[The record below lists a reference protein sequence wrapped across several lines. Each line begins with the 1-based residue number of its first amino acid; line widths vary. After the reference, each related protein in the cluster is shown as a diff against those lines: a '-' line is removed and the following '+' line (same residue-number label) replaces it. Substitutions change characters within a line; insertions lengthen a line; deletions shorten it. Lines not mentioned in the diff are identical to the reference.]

1 MKKILTLAV
10 MTVLACPAFAGVP
23 AGEPGARFDLPGISA
38 AGLEISDA
46 RVPEPFPVRVMDWS
60 KAQDGPGK
68 VKFGL
73 VSKEER
79 KSYIVRA
86 SLWRPAESLDVK
98 AIDFKAGPYDPNKYL
113 PEELVTC
120 KYVPMKEAYE
130 DGKPNGMTRKFKCED
145 AKGKRF
151 KVKYGAE
158 NGEVITEVAVSWIL
172 TSIGAY
178 ADKMYPVRLTCPDCP
193 SDPFKSEKDPGS
205 WPANSMVAIEDKLGE
220 RIEFAANSGIGFD
233 EFHLIE
239 DRVGAEA
246 LSGMTHFFGNSDNKA
261 PNQALACHKKD
272 IAADPAT
279 GKASCLK
286 PVVYL
291 QDMGISFG
299 GRGIYHN
306 SRMNFKKWAKEKVWD
321 DPKAC
326 ILHLNNTHTSS
337 LVGTDPAGRD
347 LHQIGEKARQLMIS
361 RLSLLSR
368 EQLADIFTAARAPQ
382 REPQHTAE
390 EWADLFL
397 SKVEKLSKPL
407 GDKTKPDFACPYE
420 AVPPNSAQPVYQGP
434 FSYYN

>member
-1 MKKILTLAV
+1 MKKIIVLAV
-10 MTVLACPAFAGVP
+10 IAGLARPASAG
-23 AGEPGARFDLPGISA
+23 AQFDLQGISA
-38 AGLEISDA
+38 EDIKIMSAEFQPP
-46 RVPEPFPVRVMDWS
+46 VPVRVVDWS
-60 KAQDGPGK
+60 KAQGGSEK
-68 VKFGL
+68 VKFEFIP
-73 VSKEER
+73 KAER
-79 KSYIVRA
+79 QGYIARA
-86 SLWRPAESLDVK
+86 SLWRPLESLNLAAV
-98 AIDFKAGPYDPNKYL
+98 DFKAGPYESNKYR

-120 KYVPMKEAYE
+120 KYVPMDEAY
-130 DGKPNGMTRKFKCED
+130 DGGKPNGMTRKFKCQDE
-145 AKGKRF
+145 KGKKF
-151 KVKYGAE
+151 KVKYGSD

-233 EFHLIE
+233 EFHFIE

-246 LSGMTHFFGNSDNKA
+246 LSGMTHFFSNSDNKA

-272 IAADPAT
+272 IVADAN

-306 SRMNFKKWAKEKVWD
+306 SRMNYKKWAKEKIWD

-326 ILHLNNTHTSS
+326 VLHLNKTHTSS
-337 LVGTDPAGRD
+337 LTGTDSTGRD
-347 LHQIGEKARQLMIS
+347 LHQIGEKARQMMIT

-368 EQLADIFTAARAPQ
+368 AQLIDIFTAARAPL
-382 REPQHTAE
+382 REPYHTAE

-397 SKVEKLSKPL
+397 SKVEKLRKPL
-407 GDKTKPDFACPYE
+407 GDKTRPDFACPYE
-420 AVPPNSAQPVYQGP
+420 VVPPNSAQPVQDP
-434 FSYYN
+434 FFNNY